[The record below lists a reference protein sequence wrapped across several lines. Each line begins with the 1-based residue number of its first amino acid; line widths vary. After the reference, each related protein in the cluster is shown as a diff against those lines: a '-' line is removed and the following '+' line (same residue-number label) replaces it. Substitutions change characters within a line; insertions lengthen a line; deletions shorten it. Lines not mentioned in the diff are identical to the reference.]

1 MARTIICTVTNDLTY
16 DQRMIR
22 ICSSLSEFGYKV
34 ILIGRLR
41 KNSRPIKKETFLQ
54 KRFRCYF
61 NKGKLFYLEYNIR
74 LLFYLLFARYDGIC
88 AVDLDTILPAFICS
102 RLRGKTCIYDAH
114 EYFTEVPEVSRRP
127 RTQKIWEILA
137 DFIIPRIQ
145 YAYTVGPCLAKI
157 FEERYGTTFGVIRNV
172 PFQTEKLPHLLPLEP
187 SPKVILYQGALNEGR
202 GLETAIDTMHHLN
215 NAVLWLAGEG
225 DLSAALRAQATQL
238 IKTGKVRFWGFLPPD
253 ELKKLAPQAHI
264 GLNLLENKGL
274 SYYYSLA
281 NKAFDYI
288 QAGLPSI
295 HPSFPEYENLNTQ
308 YHTFVLLPTLSVSD
322 LAEAIQSL
330 LSDQELY
337 AAMQQNCFKAAKT
350 LNWEH
355 EKEKLKDFYSSIKW

>member
-22 ICSSLSEFGYKV
+22 ICSSLSELGYEV
-34 ILIGRLR
+34 ILIGRQR
-41 KNSRPIKKETFLQ
+41 KNSLPIKKEAFQQ
-54 KRFRCYF
+54 KRFRCFF
-61 NKGKLFYLEYNIR
+61 NKGKLFYLEYNLR
-74 LLFYLLFARYDGIC
+74 LLFHLLFTQYDGIC
-88 AVDLDTILPAFICS
+88 AVDLDTIFPAFICC
-102 RLRGKTCIYDAH
+102 RLRRKICIYDAH

-127 RTQKIWEILA
+127 RTQKIWETLA
-137 DFIIPRIQ
+137 DFVIPRIQ
-145 YAYTVGPCLAKI
+145 YAYTVGPCLSKI
-157 FEERYGTTFGVIRNV
+157 FEERYGTPFEVIRNV
-172 PFQTEKLPHLLPLEP
+172 PFRKEKPSRLLPLEQ

-202 GLETAIDTMHHLN
+202 GLETAIEAMHHLDD
-215 NAVLWLAGEG
+215 AVLWLAGEG
-225 DLSAALRAQATQL
+225 DLSATLRAQAAQL
-238 IKTGKVRFWGFLPPD
+238 VEIGKVHFFGFLPPD
-253 ELKKLAPQAHI
+253 ELKKLTPKAHI

-308 YHTFVLLPTLSVSD
+308 YHTFVLLPTLSVPD
-322 LAEAIQSL
+322 LVKAIQSL
-330 LSDQELY
+330 SDQEFY
-337 AAMQQNCFKAAKT
+337 AEIQAYCFKAAAS

-355 EKEKLKDFYSSIKW
+355 EKMRLKNFYEDIQW